1 MKAFQIKGS
10 SGGVWN
16 NEEPVAQKVPVRAFQ
31 CWAGDLQTRSLW
43 LDAVLQQQLPPP
55 APHAANMLACQ
66 EAFCPG
72 RRVRV
77 CERRFQ
83 LSAQR
88 DAALQLSGDRCGGI
102 WVSGSP
108 L

>member
-16 NEEPVAQKVPVRAFQ
+16 NEGPVAQKVPVRAFQ
-31 CWAGDLQTRSLW
+31 HWAGHLQRRSLW

-55 APHAANMLACQ
+55 PGPRAANMLARQ
-66 EAFCPG
+66 EAFRPG

-77 CERRFQ
+77 CRFQ

-88 DAALQLSGDRCGGI
+88 DAALQ
-102 WVSGSP
+102 
-108 L
+108 